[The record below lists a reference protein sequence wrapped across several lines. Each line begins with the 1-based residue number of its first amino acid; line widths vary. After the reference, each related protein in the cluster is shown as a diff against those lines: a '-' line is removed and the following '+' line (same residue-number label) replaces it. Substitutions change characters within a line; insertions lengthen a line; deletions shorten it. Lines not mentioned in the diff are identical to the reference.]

1 MEAKLTQINGK
12 MYDKRVLTAMVSKLQ
27 STDTVTQKQSSQSLL
42 ASVQEEPPAS
52 GELNK
57 FRDQMGRLLTRVS
70 YIEDNVSKIDA
81 LNTKIALL

>member
-52 GELNK
+52 GEINK
-57 FRDQMGRLLTRVS
+57 IRDQMGRLLTRVS
-70 YIEDNVSKIDA
+70 YMEDNVSKIDA

>member
-12 MYDKRVLTAMVSKLQ
+12 MYDKRVITAMVSKLQ

-42 ASVQEEPPAS
+42 ASVQEEPPAN

-57 FRDQMGRLLTRVS
+57 IRDQMGRLLTRVS
-70 YIEDNVSKIDA
+70 YIEDNVSKIET